1 MFVGWDWSIFVGSVV
16 KEEKP
21 HGWNLPCY
29 STIQVACGCNGN
41 HTCVALVWWVRRTAK
56 SSQKAFECA
65 ESSAFFIKIT
75 VWPTLF
81 TEFCGTH
88 FFKASGLELRTVLQ
102 TMAAT

>member
-1 MFVGWDWSIFVGSVV
+1 MGYEVVFVGWDWSIFVGSVV

-65 ESSAFFIKIT
+65 ESSAFFHKNNSMANIIHRILRH
-75 VWPTLF
+75 PLLQGF
-81 TEFCGTH
+81 GTG
-88 FFKASGLELRTVLQ
+88 A
-102 TMAAT
+102 